1 MTSKI
6 FNKLKKEKGIY
17 VKSSIVE
24 RFIYKSS
31 TVESFDVES
40 FDDVSGVAVRSG
52 VGSGVESFDDGSDVG
67 SSVEGKR

>member
-17 VKSSIVE
+17 VKSSI
-24 RFIYKSS
+24 
-31 TVESFDVES
+31 VESFDVES